1 MTSRNSCSKGFLRE
15 GLRRSLWA
23 VVLSSV
29 GFVMTLLLPALM
41 TMQRGLENIREMQAQ
56 AHPNAAQIAETWDQ
70 ILDAAAAMLG
80 GENAFAK
87 CMVIVMAVVCG
98 TAMFAYLHD
107 RRKVDFFH
115 SLPVSRTKLFA
126 HRFVTGVVCTW
137 LPFIIVYAVTIAAAF
152 AMGYSDAVLRTGIAG
167 ALVCHAVLFLLLYA
181 ITVLVT
187 IVCGNTIISLL
198 LLCWAFFSPTL
209 IRGLWMGLKE
219 LFYTT
224 FCSDGIMDT
233 LLNNRLAPL
242 IEYFMLNGTKYLQ
255 TTDAYSS
262 SMRALEATQKSA
274 AGLLGAY
281 LLAAVVII
289 ALAAWL
295 FRIRKSERAGMA
307 LAFQPSKL
315 PIKVFMCLTMGVA
328 FAELFW
334 LVSTSRLWFWVG
346 LVAGTV
352 IMHCVV
358 EIIYAF
364 DFRAIVKK
372 PLHLVIILAVLAG
385 GLLLMQA
392 DVTGYDDWLP
402 DTDKIAAADVTD
414 LYDQGAKS
422 ALSDSENIAAIRRI
436 AEMGINYNNGI
447 LNVEDQNCEWLEVVY
462 YMNNGAVKRRA
473 YTLPDSDELY
483 QLRIQ
488 IASSIE
494 YRQKKWALFQM
505 DESAPALTMAV
516 VPQSADAEDVVLD
529 DAAKAREIVSTL
541 REETLS
547 HAEPGT
553 PVLRLDFTNADD
565 SDYYYL
571 GAVNVTDKDVKTLA
585 LIEQYTG
592 VRPQP
597 MRAAQFSSAILS
609 YRIAD
614 EENGGWIYQG
624 VEVTD
629 PADLAALMKNAVNV
643 EAMQMYGSE
652 TYSYGLLRYYDYR
665 SVSFVRQGDRN
676 DEQLTIAYPF
686 GQWPQEIYDKY
697 QAAAEKLAK
706 TETGTT
712 ATIATQDADITVS
725 EAALG

>member
-15 GLRRSLWA
+15 GLRRNLWA

-70 ILDAAAAMLG
+70 ILNAAAAMLG
-80 GENAFAK
+80 GENAFVK

-187 IVCGNTIISLL
+187 LVCGNTIISLL

-209 IRGLWMGLKE
+209 IRGLWMGLQE

-224 FCSDGIMDT
+224 FCSDGLMDT
-233 LLNNRLAPL
+233 LLHNKLTPF
-242 IEYFMLNGTKYLQ
+242 IEYFMLNGTNYLQ

-262 SMRALEATQKSA
+262 SMRALEVTQKSA

-281 LLAAVVII
+281 LLAAVVIT

-295 FRIRKSERAGMA
+295 FRIRRSERAGMA

-328 FAELFW
+328 FAELFR

-346 LVAGTV
+346 LVVGTV
-352 IMHCVV
+352 IMHCVA

-414 LYDQGAKS
+414 LYDQNAKS
-422 ALSDSENIAAIRRI
+422 ALSDPENIAAIRRI
-436 AEMGINYNNGI
+436 AEMGVEYNNS
-447 LNVEDQNCEWLEVVY
+447 LLSVDSQDNCEWFQIVF
-462 YMNNGAVKRRA
+462 YMNNGAVKRRT
-473 YTLPDSDELY
+473 YTLPYSDELY

-494 YRQKKWALFQM
+494 YRQKKWELFQM
-505 DESAPALTMAV
+505 DESAPALSMTV
-516 VPQSADAEDVVLD
+516 LSQNADAEDVVLN
-529 DAAKAREIVSTL
+529 DADKAREVITTL

-547 HAEPGT
+547 HEEPGT
-553 PVLRLDFTNADD
+553 PVLKLDFINDD
-565 SDYYYL
+565 NSDYHYL
-571 GAVNVTDKDVKTLA
+571 GTAIVTDKDVKTLA
-585 LIEQYTG
+585 LIERYTG
-592 VRPQP
+592 VRP
-597 MRAAQFSSAILS
+597 
-609 YRIAD
+609 
-614 EENGGWIYQG
+614 
-624 VEVTD
+624 
-629 PADLAALMKNAVNV
+629 PADGGRAVLV
-643 EAMQMYGSE
+643 
-652 TYSYGLLRYYDYR
+652 
-665 SVSFVRQGDRN
+665 GDPVVPRRGRGKRRL
-676 DEQLTIAYPF
+676 DLSGRGGHRP
-686 GQWPQEIYDKY
+686 GGPRR
-697 QAAAEKLAK
+697 AAEKRGK
-706 TETGTT
+706 CGR
-712 ATIATQDADITVS
+712 DAAIYGRSVQLRP
-725 EAALG
+725 APPLRLQKRVACAHG